1 MRNAP
6 VAVTTGNASHPC
18 SLHGQYSTTSE
29 PAAYPPWQ
37 RSVILLSQIAHFI
50 IQATAL
56 RRLFLKRRV
65 LLVGIGIGRA
75 MCQNSC
81 VGAGHGGRSAWIQ
94 MHEQLRWNSHRSDNA
109 RLHRATAP

>member
-1 MRNAP
+1 MQ
-6 VAVTTGNASHPC
+6 S
-18 SLHGQYSTTSE
+18 HGQYLTTSE

-37 RSVILLSQIAHFI
+37 RSVILLPQIAHLI
-50 IQATAL
+50 VQATAL

-81 VGAGHGGRSAWIQ
+81 LGAGHGARSAWIQ
-94 MHEQLRWNSHRSDNA
+94 MHEQLRWNSNRSVNA
-109 RLHRATAP
+109 RLHRATAS